1 MRSIA
6 CTAVVGSLTA
16 GDRARIATSTSWRNT
31 KPGSCSKVR
40 SAPRRNASATSWCFD
55 AIDDLVAA
63 AEPPPAYVLLFA
75 LRFLDAA
82 ADAHPRALDQLD
94 ALAPFVRDDGAIPVA
109 GGAPGESLKLLDLAP
124 FPDRPVR
131 RLFRPDAVTA
141 DLDRLAAGQQDDGGW
156 TVDYD
161 AYSPA
166 AALEWRGYA
175 TVQAVRVLRANG
187 RA

>member
-1 MRSIA
+1 M
-6 CTAVVGSLTA
+6 
-16 GDRARIATSTSWRNT
+16 
-31 KPGSCSKVR
+31 R